1 MKSLSE
7 IIKESILDEARMKF
21 CVTYFNKVWNKIL
34 TNDWKKVVSSEPV
47 SGATYWDV
55 TDMNSYNTSEPDS
68 LIAWHGEGGYWANK
82 YDISK
87 HPEKCGK
94 WDRPFTGKDLEKIEK
109 SKQ

>member
-7 IIKESILDEARMKF
+7 AIKESILNEARMKF
-21 CVTYFNKVWNKIL
+21 CVNYFNKVWDKIL

-47 SGATYWDV
+47 SGASYWDV
-55 TDMNSYNTSEPDS
+55 SDMNSYNTSEPDS

-87 HPEKCGK
+87 HPEKCRVLWRGQH
-94 WDRPFTGKDLEKIEK
+94 RGLG
-109 SKQ
+109 

>member
-1 MKSLSE
+1 MKNLSE
-7 IIKESILDEARMKF
+7 VLKESILNEARMRY
-21 CVTYFNKVWNKIL
+21 CVNYFNRVWDRIL

-47 SGATYWDV
+47 SGASYWDV
-55 TDMNSYNTSEPDS
+55 SDMNSYNSSEPEA

-94 WDRPFTGKDLEKIEK
+94 WDRPFSGDDLKKIEK
-109 SKQ
+109 CKY